1 METSLYL
8 LFAVVGTV
16 LTVGPQALVDMVVY
30 PVVGVAAVF
39 VAAFVWERLATVLR
53 RSSQRLPLLR
63 ANRARTT
70 LFQTSDTF
78 GRSVG

>member
-30 PVVGVAAVF
+30 PVVGVAAVL
-39 VAAFVWERLATVLR
+39 VAAFVWERLDGWWRHFRLR
-53 RSSQRLPLLR
+53 RPLQPTPVDR
-63 ANRARTT
+63 CA
-70 LFQTSDTF
+70 
-78 GRSVG
+78 G